1 VLPTASHFSVERRHA
16 ALRAGF
22 ARCVTRCNLASS
34 SVQDG
39 IIDTDDHDTVQRGLR
54 QVRTAFCDVETR
66 FRM

>member
-1 VLPTASHFSVERRHA
+1 
-16 ALRAGF
+16 
-22 ARCVTRCNLASS
+22 VTRCNLASS